1 MPSLSTWCNIRTSTY
16 LSKEQPHHHYHQQLQ
31 RQKLLLQQQQ
41 REERGRGEGGVRCDL
56 ITM

>member
-31 RQKLLLQQQQ
+31 RQQQ